1 MKHKQVKIIIESL
14 AKQGAEEF
22 ATALEDYQQDV
33 RKLEW
38 KMVCIQ
44 DDYDWKIH
52 QLEAELEYQQ
62 AREKWLEF
70 KLDAVGIN
78 QEEQDQ

>member
-22 ATALEDYQQDV
+22 AAALEDYLSDA
-33 RKLEW
+33 KGLE
-38 KMVCIQ
+38 KEMISIQ
-44 DDYDWKIH
+44 DEYDWKIH